1 MPGASSTLGT
11 DRETLLLDVILPRV
25 DDLILCKFVPLMKGP
40 PNLIHGF
47 AIKMPRFRCH
57 LLDIETA
64 LLCHKRSHN
73 EINRLRDHVSFRQ
86 AVQNGS
92 IVAVL
97 LELLDQYMMGGVQ
110 PTRDDLDHVFLR
122 FG

>member
-1 MPGASSTLGT
+1 MGRVELPCRELELGVGDT
-11 DRETLLLDVILPRV
+11 EREKETLLLDVILPRV

-47 AIKMPRFRCH
+47 AIKMPLFRCH

-73 EINRLRDHVSFRQ
+73 MR
-86 AVQNGS
+86 
-92 IVAVL
+92 
-97 LELLDQYMMGGVQ
+97 
-110 PTRDDLDHVFLR
+110 
-122 FG
+122 